1 MRKLFFIF
9 FLLSV
14 CNTFSQSKK
23 EQIELLTTRIDSL
36 KERLQTEKNSNLEKT
51 SKISELNTKV
61 NDLKTQVTKL
71 NSEIE
76 TQNKE
81 FDKDN
86 LDLKSFQNQV
96 KIKNDSILILKNE
109 LDKIQLPKKDTLKQN
124 SPLKEYKSVVIG
136 TQTWMAVNL
145 DVTTFKNGDP
155 IPEAKTNE
163 EWENAGINKQP
174 AWCYYDNDP
183 ANGAKYGKLY
193 NWFAV
198 NDKRG
203 LAPVGYHI
211 PKDEEWTILTDY
223 IGDSEGKKLKSTNGW
238 KDNGN
243 GINKSGFTALPGGVR
258 SNKGWFDD
266 FGYYGYWWTS
276 TDDVK
281 NTCKN
286 CTITLALNRGMFFN
300 YDVVNRGNGEMA
312 SGFSVRCIKD

>member
-23 EQIELLTTRIDSL
+23 EQIELLTTRVDSL

-76 TQNKE
+76 TQKKE

-109 LDKIQLPKKDTLKQN
+109 LDKIQFPKKDTLKQN
-124 SPLKEYKSVVIG
+124 SLLKEYKSVVIG

-155 IPEAKTNE
+155 IPEAKTKE

-193 NWFAV
+193 NWYAV
-198 NDKRG
+198 NDPRG
-203 LAPVGYHI
+203 IVPEGWHVV
-211 PKDEEWTILTDY
+211 KKEEMNKLIFS
-223 IGDSEGKKLKSTNGW
+223 IGGQTLGGKKLKSKNGW
-238 KDNGN
+238 LGSGN
-243 GINKSGFTALPGGVR
+243 GIDSYGFSGNPGGYA
-258 SNKGWFDD
+258 SSLGIFINKNEF
-266 FGYYGYWWTS
+266 GYWWLSNATS
-276 TDDVK
+276 NDESE
-281 NTCKN
+281 
-286 CTITLALNRGMFFN
+286 LFFLDYRN
-300 YDVVNRGNGEMA
+300 DEIKIISWEKSFGL
-312 SGFSVRCIKD
+312 SVRCLKD